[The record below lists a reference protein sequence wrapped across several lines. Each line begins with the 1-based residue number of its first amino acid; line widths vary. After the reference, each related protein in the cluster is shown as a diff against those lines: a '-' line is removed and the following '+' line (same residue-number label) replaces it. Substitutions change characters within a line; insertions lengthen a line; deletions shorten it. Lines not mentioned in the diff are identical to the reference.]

1 MNLKLRKMVFLGIMI
16 SISIVVSMVEAE
28 ISTVLFIIPGVK
40 LGLANIIT
48 LIILYIYGPKDAFIV
63 LIIRILLVA
72 IIYSAMPAP
81 LMSLAGGIFAYV
93 TMVLIKKIKQ
103 LSVVSVSVAGSLMHM
118 VGQIIM
124 AILVLATKELLL
136 YLPYMIILSVPTG
149 IFTGIVAK
157 KLTLTFEK
165 TLQSKEA

>member
-1 MNLKLRKMVFLGIMI
+1 
-16 SISIVVSMVEAE
+16 
-28 ISTVLFIIPGVK
+28 
-40 LGLANIIT
+40 LANIIT

-93 TMVLIKKIKQ
+93 TMVLMKKIKQ

-118 VGQIIM
+118 VGQILM

>member
-1 MNLKLRKMVFLGIMI
+1 MVFLGIMI

>member
-1 MNLKLRKMVFLGIMI
+1 MKLRKMVFLGIMI